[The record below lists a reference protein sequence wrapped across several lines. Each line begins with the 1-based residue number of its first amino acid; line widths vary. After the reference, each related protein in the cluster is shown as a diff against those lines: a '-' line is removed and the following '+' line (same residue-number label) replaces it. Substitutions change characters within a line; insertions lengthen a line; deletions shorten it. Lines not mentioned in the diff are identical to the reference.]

1 MARILIVDRSRD
13 TRDVFALL
21 LEEERHTTMTAETPE
36 QAIELCRE
44 MPPDVVLIDPFDE
57 TKRVSDL
64 VTRLREAC
72 AGAKIVVFS
81 ESPPSID
88 VLAEAHSLGADLVLR
103 KPVMPDDLVAA
114 IAAVLSDAGP
124 AA

>member
-1 MARILIVDRSRD
+1 MIVDRSRD
-13 TRDVFALL
+13 TRDIFALL
-21 LEEERHTTMTAETPE
+21 LEEERHTTMTAETAE

-44 MPPDVVLIDPFDE
+44 TLPDVVLIDPFEE

-64 VTRLREAC
+64 VTRLREIC

-81 ESPPSID
+81 EGRPAMD
-88 VLAEAHSLGADLVLR
+88 VVAEAQSLGADLVLR
-103 KPVMPDDLVAA
+103 KPVMPDTLVAA
-114 IAAVLSDAGP
+114 VATVLGDAGP